1 MTIKITTPNG
11 GSDSLDFG
19 CAQTPVV
26 ATVTGTEVSSG
37 EGKLEFKT
45 TTGGTSAT
53 KATVLANGNVGINV
67 AAPTYKLDVNTGT
80 AALGGVAVDLFR
92 SGSLSSSTGGV
103 LNLRPANG
111 AAISNIHNLSIAAY
125 DHSGDTNADGLSIN
139 AYDGVSFSTGSNSRQ
154 ERMRITSAGN
164 VGIGVT
170 NPDLKMEIVDTS
182 SGASK
187 DALLLT
193 NYGAA
198 SNTETGI
205 FFSPTEADGAIRG
218 ARISALNDGADD
230 SNSVALK
237 FSTGLGAPPVE
248 RMRITSAGNVGIGT
262 TPAVPLQIGSAG
274 GVAHNGY
281 TKLSVENGDHCVLAM
296 RSPNDKICQII
307 FDDVDAVGRGQI
319 SYNHNEDSLAFATA
333 ATERMRILSGGGVCI
348 NTTAAVGLGGP
359 KLSMAFN
366 GGTTWLC
373 NTNDTNGTVG
383 GRHYTFHSN
392 GTEVGKIVTTTS
404 ATQYITTS
412 DYRLK
417 ENVEYDWDATTR
429 LKQLKPARFNFKIN
443 PDDTVD
449 GFLAHEAQEV
459 VPESVTGVKDE
470 VDDDDNPVMQG
481 IDQAKLVPLLVK
493 TIQELEARIA
503 KLEENK

>member
-37 EGKLEFKT
+37 EGKLELKT

-218 ARISALNDGADD
+218 ARISALNDGAND

-248 RMRITSAGNVGIGT
+248 RMRISSAGKVGIGT
-262 TPAVPLQIGSAG
+262 ASPSAQLHLKQTSSDQFLKMEGATTNWGWRNQSDGTHGLFDFTNNRWAYLGNYTYWSIYTGGSERLRIAQDG
-274 GVAHNGY
+274 SVGFGVG
-281 TKLSVENGDHCVLAM
+281 
-296 RSPNDKICQII
+296 SPT
-307 FDDVDAVGRGQI
+307 V
-319 SYNHNEDSLAFATA
+319 
-333 ATERMRILSGGGVCI
+333 RIHL
-348 NTTAAVGLGGP
+348 
-359 KLSMAFN
+359 N
-366 GGTTWLC
+366 GGTAG
-373 NTNDTNGTVG
+373 N
-383 GRHYTFHSN
+383 SN
-392 GTEVGKIVTTTS
+392 SGIAAAWNVH
-404 ATQYITTS
+404 S

-417 ENVEYDWDATTR
+417 ENIVPLEGATSKVKR
-429 LKQLKPARFNFKIN
+429 LKPVRFNWKDEEGT
-443 PDDTVD
+443 PAVD
-449 GFLAHEAQEV
+449 GFLAHEVSPV
-459 VPESVTGVKDE
+459 VPEAVLGEKDA
-470 VDDDDNPVMQG
+470 VDEDGKPIMQG
-481 IDQAKLVPLLVK
+481 LDQSKLVPLLVK

>member
-19 CAQTPVV
+19 CAQTAIV

-53 KATVLANGNVGINV
+53 KATVLANGNFGINV

-154 ERMRITSAGN
+154 ERMRITSAGK

-262 TPAVPLQIGSAG
+262 TPDSKLNVAAG
-274 GVAHNGY
+274 DG
-281 TKLSVENGDHCVLAM
+281 
-296 RSPNDKICQII
+296 
-307 FDDVDAVGRGQI
+307 
-319 SYNHNEDSLAFATA
+319 ATA
-333 ATERMRILSGGGVCI
+333 VNQAILSGGRSLG
-348 NTTAAVGLGGP
+348 AGAVGGAGAL
-359 KLSMAFN
+359 LF
-366 GGTTWLC
+366 
-373 NTNDTNGTVG
+373 TNSYCPL
-383 GRHYTFHSN
+383 RR
-392 GTEVGKIVTTTS
+392 
-404 ATQYITTS
+404 A
-412 DYRLK
+412 RL
-417 ENVEYDWDATTR
+417 T
-429 LKQLKPARFNFKIN
+429 PF
-443 PDDTVD
+443 
-449 GFLAHEAQEV
+449 
-459 VPESVTGVKDE
+459 
-470 VDDDDNPVMQG
+470 
-481 IDQAKLVPLLVK
+481 
-493 TIQELEARIA
+493 
-503 KLEENK
+503 

>member
-37 EGKLEFKT
+37 EGKLELKT

-154 ERMRITSAGN
+154 ERMRITSAGK

-218 ARISALNDGADD
+218 ARISALNDGAND

-248 RMRITSAGNVGIGT
+248 RMRITSAGNIVAPQIAKGWCSFNGT
-262 TPAVPLQIGSAG
+262 GTPALRAGSYNVASLTDNGTGDYDVVWATDFANGDYAVSVSTNEEG
-274 GVAHNGY
+274 GV
-281 TKLSVENGDHCVLAM
+281 
-296 RSPNDKICQII
+296 P
-307 FDDVDAVGRGQI
+307 
-319 SYNHNEDSLAFATA
+319 AFA
-333 ATERMRILSGGGVCI
+333 M
-348 NTTAAVGLGGP
+348 
-359 KLSMAFN
+359 
-366 GGTTWLC
+366 
-373 NTNDTNGTVG
+373 
-383 GRHYTFHSN
+383 YTQN
-392 GTEVGKIVTTTS
+392 
-404 ATQYITTS
+404 
-412 DYRLK
+412 
-417 ENVEYDWDATTR
+417 ATTDVR
-429 LKQLKPARFNFKIN
+429 VRVATHAGSFVDQTFNSCIAW
-443 PDDTVD
+443 
-449 GFLAHEAQEV
+449 GAQ
-459 VPESVTGVKDE
+459 
-470 VDDDDNPVMQG
+470 
-481 IDQAKLVPLLVK
+481 
-493 TIQELEARIA
+493 
-503 KLEENK
+503 